1 MRQAGLRPNGQLGI
15 ERTQYEAW
23 LRARWS
29 MPDAPQTE
37 WMTAGKAQRALDE
50 MRADKGLD
58 QMMVSEIAA
67 YLDKLAC

>member
-1 MRQAGLRPNGQLGI
+1 
-15 ERTQYEAW
+15 
-23 LRARWS
+23 

-37 WMTAGKAQRALDE
+37 RMTAGKAQRALDE

-67 YLDKLAC
+67 YLDDLDKLAC